1 MLNRLL
7 VKEKLQQFYIE
18 DNQQGD
24 LATRIFDRQTQ
35 GTLTLISKA
44 PGIFCGTDIIEE
56 GFKLLEPTATVEMA
70 IAEGAHVTPG
80 TVIARITAPIYA
92 LLTMERIVLN
102 LIQRMSGIAT
112 MTHQMVTRIAHT
124 TTRLVDTRKTTPGLA
139 IFEKYAVTVGG
150 GLNHRRSLNDG
161 LMLKDNHID
170 YSTSIT
176 AAIQEAKKWLGPMDK
191 IEVEIENEAML
202 IAAVQAGVDIIM
214 FDNCTPEWIKAHIH
228 HVPASIQTEASGNI
242 TEANITDYAA
252 TGVDFISMGALFY
265 GQKALDISA
274 KVVI

>member
-7 VKEKLQQFYIE
+7 VREKLQQFYIE

-24 LATRIFDRQTQ
+24 LAIRIFDTHET
-35 GTLTLISKA
+35 GTLTLLAKEA
-44 PGIFCGTDIIEE
+44 GIFCGTTVIEE
-56 GFKLLEPTATVEMA
+56 GFRLLEPQADITFEVEEGEILTPNTI
-70 IAEGAHVTPG
+70 IAH
-80 TVIARITAPIYA
+80 IKAPVYV

-112 MTHQMVTRIAHT
+112 AAHHLT
-124 TTRLVDTRKTTPGLA
+124 SQIKHTSTRLVDTRKTTPGLA

-161 LMLKDNHID
+161 LMLKDNHIA
-170 YSTSIT
+170 YSTSMNE
-176 AAIQEAKKWLGPMDK
+176 AIDNARKHLGPMDK
-191 IEVEIENEAML
+191 IEVEIENETML
-202 IAAVQAGVDIIM
+202 QTAIEANVDLIM
-214 FDNCTPEWIKAHIH
+214 FDNQTPEWIQSHIH
-228 HVPASIQTEASGNI
+228 LVPNTIQTEASGNI
-242 TEANITDYAA
+242 NETNIKAYAE
-252 TGVDFISMGALFY
+252 TGVDFISVGALFY

>member
-7 VKEKLQQFYIE
+7 VREKLQQFYIE

-24 LATRIFDRQTQ
+24 LATRIFDSQAQ
-35 GTLTLISKA
+35 GTLTLMSKDN
-44 PGIFCGTDIIEE
+44 GIFCGTDVVEE
-56 GFKLLEPTATVEMA
+56 GFKLLSPSAIVDMAVE
-70 IAEGAHVTPG
+70 EGERITPG
-80 TVIARITAPIYA
+80 TVIATISAPIYV

-112 MTHQMVTRIAHT
+112 ATQRMSAKIAHT
-124 TTRLVDTRKTTPGLA
+124 STRLVDTRKTTPGLA
-139 IFEKYAVTVGG
+139 LFEKYAVTVGG

-170 YSTSIT
+170 YSTSLT
-176 AAIQEAKKWLGPMDK
+176 AAIQKAKPFLGPMDK
-191 IEVEIENEAML
+191 IEVEIETKEML
-202 IAAVQAGVDIIM
+202 QAAIDANVDIIM
-214 FDNCTPEWIKAHIH
+214 FDNRTPEWIKAHLPL
-228 HVPASIQTEASGNI
+228 VPQSIQTEASGNI
-242 TEANITDYAA
+242 TEANLEAYAA

>member
-7 VKEKLQQFYIE
+7 EREKLQQFYNE

-24 LATRIFDRQTQ
+24 LASRIFDSQAQ
-35 GTLTLISKA
+35 GTLTLISKDY
-44 PGIFCGTDIIEE
+44 GIFCGTAIVEE
-56 GFKLLEPTATVEMA
+56 GFQLVAPPATIDMAVEEGDA
-70 IAEGAHVTPG
+70 ISPG
-80 TVIARITAPIYA
+80 TIIATITAPIIS

-102 LIQRMSGIAT
+102 LIQRMSSIAT
-112 MTHQMVTRIAHT
+112 TTQRMSAQIAHT
-124 TTRLVDTRKTTPGLA
+124 QTRIVDTRKTTPGLA
-139 IFEKYAVTVGG
+139 LFEKYAVIVGG

-170 YSTSIT
+170 YSSSLTT
-176 AAIQEAKKWLGPMDK
+176 AIQKAKTFLGPMDK
-191 IEVEIENEAML
+191 IEVEIESKEML
-202 IAAVQAGVDIIM
+202 QAAIDANVDIIM
-214 FDNCTPEWIKAHIH
+214 FDNCTPEWITAHLPLI
-228 HVPASIQTEASGNI
+228 PTSILTEASGNI
-242 TEANITDYAA
+242 TEANLASYAA